1 MNVTDA
7 MQVITETTIEADNL
21 KKITDMKF
29 EVDKQSDTT
38 VFKVKEKEL
47 NYKIVPE
54 LKTELI
60 FLQKE
65 ISNQFI
71 LDLSEVTSCD
81 SSGLS
86 ALLLA
91 ERMERDKKKKLVL
104 KNVNKKVSDLIKLA
118 RLDRIFE
125 LQQ

>member
-1 MNVTDA
+1 
-7 MQVITETTIEADNL
+7 
-21 KKITDMKF
+21 MKF

-38 VFKVKEKEL
+38 VFKLKEKEL

-65 ISNQFI
+65 ISNQFV
-71 LDLSEVTSCD
+71 LDLSDVIACD

-91 ERMERDKKKKLVL
+91 ERMERDKKKKLIL

>member
-1 MNVTDA
+1 
-7 MQVITETTIEADNL
+7 
-21 KKITDMKF
+21 MKF

-38 VFKVKEKEL
+38 VFKIKEKEL

>member
-1 MNVTDA
+1 MT
-7 MQVITETTIEADNL
+7 
-21 KKITDMKF
+21 
-29 EVDKQSDTT
+29 
-38 VFKVKEKEL
+38 
-47 NYKIVPE
+47 
-54 LKTELI
+54 
-60 FLQKE
+60 
-65 ISNQFI
+65 
-71 LDLSEVTSCD
+71 CD

-91 ERMERDKKKKLVL
+91 ERMERGKKKKLIL

>member
-1 MNVTDA
+1 
-7 MQVITETTIEADNL
+7 
-21 KKITDMKF
+21 MKF

>member
-1 MNVTDA
+1 
-7 MQVITETTIEADNL
+7 
-21 KKITDMKF
+21 MKF
-29 EVDKQSDTT
+29 EVDKQSEKTI
-38 VFKVKEKEL
+38 FKIKEKEL

-65 ISNQFI
+65 ISNQFV
-71 LDLSEVTSCD
+71 LDLADVIACD

-86 ALLLA
+86 ALLLS
-91 ERMERDKKKKLVL
+91 ERMERDKKNKLIL

-125 LQQ
+125 LKQ

>member
-1 MNVTDA
+1 
-7 MQVITETTIEADNL
+7 
-21 KKITDMKF
+21 MKF
-29 EVDKQSDTT
+29 EVDKQSEKTI
-38 VFKVKEKEL
+38 FKIKEKEL
-47 NYKIVPE
+47 NYKIVPD

-65 ISNQFI
+65 INNQFI
-71 LDLSEVTSCD
+71 LDLADVISCD

-86 ALLLA
+86 ALLLS
-91 ERMERDKKKKLVL
+91 ERMERDKKNKLIL

-125 LQQ
+125 LKQ

>member
-1 MNVTDA
+1 
-7 MQVITETTIEADNL
+7 
-21 KKITDMKF
+21 MKF

-91 ERMERDKKKKLVL
+91 ERMERDKKKKLIL

>member
-1 MNVTDA
+1 
-7 MQVITETTIEADNL
+7 
-21 KKITDMKF
+21 MKF

-38 VFKVKEKEL
+38 VFKIKEKEL

-71 LDLSEVTSCD
+71 LDLSEVMTCD

-91 ERMERDKKKKLVL
+91 ERMERGKKKKLIL